1 MNKRQA
7 KKAMNKAQNR
17 PIQTQN
23 EGSKRI
29 KRINTNIKAIGVKY
43 GKNSIQYRTAI
54 DRLSDTLNVRDIT
67 ITKSGYVAIR
77 NTNRTQLPAIQ
88 ARLKELEKADEM
100 SISNLNKASKA
111 QLKSRGYNNPSKSLI
126 EENTKYVAGLDY
138 VIRNTDKWYEFASAG
153 NEELQRVKDI
163 LKDHRQKDYSEL
175 QDVVETVMEEIDKEN
190 ERYQQEAYDAHSD
203 EGLILRDINFR
214 I

>member
-17 PIQTQN
+17 PKQTQN
-23 EGSKRI
+23 DASKRI

-111 QLKSRGYNNPSKSLI
+111 QLKARGYNNPSKKLI

-138 VIRNTDKWYEFASAG
+138 VIRNTDKWYELASSG

>member
-17 PIQTQN
+17 PNKPQN
-23 EGSKRI
+23 DASKRI

-111 QLKSRGYNNPSKSLI
+111 QLKARGYNNPSKSLI

-138 VIRNTDKWYEFASAG
+138 VIRNTDKWYELASSG